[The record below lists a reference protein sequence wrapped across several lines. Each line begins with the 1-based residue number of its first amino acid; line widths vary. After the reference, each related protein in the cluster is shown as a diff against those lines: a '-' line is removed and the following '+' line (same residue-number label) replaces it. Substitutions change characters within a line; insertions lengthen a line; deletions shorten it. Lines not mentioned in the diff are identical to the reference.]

1 MTRGRRGIASAVTA
15 VAALLLAACGAGSS
29 DPVAGASTG
38 SVAATSD
45 PTGSSTPTD
54 PTSSP
59 ATDRA
64 HTVADPG
71 PFRAPLHT
79 ADMLIFRQRP
89 LSDAMVR
96 RIKHV
101 AGVTRVERFSL
112 AQVSIDDHAINVA
125 AVDPATYRNYNP
137 DQVAQ
142 FQQEWNRIAGGE
154 MAIRPQFRKQVPK
167 SGFVRMGTRSQAPRI
182 HVGVYAPQIPQ
193 VDAVVNN
200 SWVKTL
206 GMRKGNALLVST
218 GIRTPLSI
226 RKPIQRIVGGQASVQ
241 RMDAA
246 ARLGLD
252 PSVTQTALLV
262 GTTADAVGA
271 FNYTVLTG
279 GHIAPQGSWVSS
291 HISTETMP
299 IIGPMTC
306 NTLMFPQ
313 LRAALEEIQARGL
326 AKAIHPSQY
335 GGCYVPRFIAG
346 TTTLSNHAFGLA
358 FDVNVQENLRGTVGQ
373 INRDVVAIL
382 QRWGFTWGGT
392 WHWTDPM
399 HFELNRLVRP
409 T

>member
-1 MTRGRRGIASAVTA
+1 MASAATA
-15 VAALLLAACGAGSS
+15 VAALLLASCGTGSS
-29 DPVAGASTG
+29 DPVAGSSTG
-38 SVAATSD
+38 PVASTSD
-45 PTGSSTPTD
+45 PTDPSTPTD

-59 ATDRA
+59 AIDPA
-64 HTVADPG
+64 HVVADPG

-96 RIKHV
+96 RIRHI
-101 AGVTRVERFSL
+101 AGVTQVERFSL

-125 AVDPATYRNYNP
+125 AVDAATYRNYNP
-137 DQVAQ
+137 EVALR
-142 FQQEWNRIAGGE
+142 QQEWNRIAGGE
-154 MAIRPQFRKQVPK
+154 MSIRPQFRKQVPK
-167 SGFVRMGTRSQAPRI
+167 NGFVRMGTRADAPRI

-193 VDAVVNN
+193 VDAVVND

-206 GMRKGNALLVST
+206 GMRKNNALLVST

-271 FNYTVLTG
+271 FSYTVLAG

-291 HISTETMP
+291 HISTESMP
-299 IIGPMTC
+299 IIGSMTC

-326 AKAIHPSQY
+326 SSAIHPGQY

-358 FDVNVQENLRGTVGQ
+358 FDVNVPENLRGTVGQ
-373 INRDVVAIL
+373 INRDVVAIF

-409 T
+409 S